1 MAIVPTALLETPDG
15 ANAQGFST
23 LYAFEMLNKDLLIK
37 GAVDMDVQ
45 TLILSA
51 QSNI

>member
-15 ANAQGFST
+15 ANSQGFST

-37 GAVDMDVQ
+37 GAIDMNIQ
-45 TLILSA
+45 TITLTA
-51 QSNI
+51 